1 VYGGPD
7 RFLRNL
13 LSSSDIKDQI
23 HVSNWS
29 LKFCRS
35 ALVFS
40 SSWGNSFT
48 RLCHFF
54 DVKSV
59 LRVDGFYVPDDI
71 IDAKFQLSLSYRKYV
86 NQRLSRDL
94 KSFEHVI
101 YQSQFAKKICDQYLY
116 KRVNNYSIIPNGINI
131 SHFKPAVLP
140 IKNDVLKLIVLG
152 KHYPKHLNLAISI
165 FKGVLEYHAAE
176 LIIIGPMRNGAELV
190 EKFID
195 NSSLALEIRNKISCI
210 GTVSFN
216 KLPSVLSNA
225 DIFMHVKVGD
235 WCPNAVL
242 EAMGCGLPVVC
253 PAFGGTKELVG
264 EAGIGVDGPAWEI
277 NEILV
282 EGMVKAVIEV
292 ESDLIR
298 YKKKARDR
306 ILNQYDITKIAK
318 HYLTVL
324 EYMHE

>member
-1 VYGGPD
+1 MSNKILRTNFDVSKLKLKNCIRLLIGLHSYYFPKVKRHKEYLSCNLIGGRVYGGPD

-71 IDAKFQLSLSYRKYV
+71 IEAKFHLSLSYRKYV

-101 YQSQFAKKICDQYLY
+101 YQSQFAKK
-116 KRVNNYSIIPNGINI
+116 N
-131 SHFKPAVLP
+131 
-140 IKNDVLKLIVLG
+140 
-152 KHYPKHLNLAISI
+152 
-165 FKGVLEYHAAE
+165 
-176 LIIIGPMRNGAELV
+176 M
-190 EKFID
+190 
-195 NSSLALEIRNKISCI
+195 
-210 GTVSFN
+210 
-216 KLPSVLSNA
+216 
-225 DIFMHVKVGD
+225 
-235 WCPNAVL
+235 
-242 EAMGCGLPVVC
+242 
-253 PAFGGTKELVG
+253 
-264 EAGIGVDGPAWEI
+264 
-277 NEILV
+277 
-282 EGMVKAVIEV
+282 
-292 ESDLIR
+292 
-298 YKKKARDR
+298 
-306 ILNQYDITKIAK
+306 
-318 HYLTVL
+318 
-324 EYMHE
+324 